1 MNNWW
6 QNREKGGIFWLRLS
20 FLLVR
25 LLPDFIVKFFAI
37 FISFF
42 YFIFIPSARSSIYK
56 FYENLLEFQ
65 KKPRIPT
72 FKKLFYCYLNFYE
85 FAVCLADKIAVWCG
99 KFSPTRLKVED
110 EQWILNTLKDQEK
123 GKILLSYHYGNAE
136 IARSF
141 EHKLG
146 KSKIYIL
153 MYGKSSQNF
162 INFMNKISKEKINII
177 FVEELGIEQ
186 VLELEKIINSGSHIA
201 MMSDRVGINASKNES
216 ISFLGKEC
224 LFPTGAFD
232 LARILNTQVLSTLCL
247 RKKDT
252 YSLVIKELKS
262 DEKDKKSLA
271 KDQQKK
277 YIKILE
283 EYVIKEPKLWFNF
296 YDFWG
301 QGNA

>member
-1 MNNWW
+1 MNKWW

-42 YFIFIPSARSSIYK
+42 YFIFAANARRSIYK
-56 FYENLLEFQ
+56 FYKILWEFQ
-65 KKPRIPT
+65 GKSRIPMI
-72 FKKLFYCYLNFYE
+72 KKVFYCYLNFYE

-99 KFSPTRLKVED
+99 KFDFSRLRIED
-110 EQWILNTLKDQEK
+110 EKWLLNTLKDQEK
-123 GKILLSYHYGNAE
+123 GKILLSYHFGNSE

-153 MYGKSSQNF
+153 MYGKNSQNF

-201 MMSDRVGINASKNES
+201 MMSDRVSINASKNES

-224 LFPTGAFD
+224 LFPSGAFD

-247 RKKDT
+247 RKRNF

-262 DEKDKKSLA
+262 DEKDKRSLA

-296 YDFWG
+296 YDFWSYD
-301 QGNA
+301 NA